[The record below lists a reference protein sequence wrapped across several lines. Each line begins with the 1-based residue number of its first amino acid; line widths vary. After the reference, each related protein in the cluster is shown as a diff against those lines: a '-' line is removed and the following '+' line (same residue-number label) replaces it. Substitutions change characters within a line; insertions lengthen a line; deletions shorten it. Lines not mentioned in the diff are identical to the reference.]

1 MEGLKTNICGVY
13 KIISPSNK
21 VYIGHS
27 TNIGS
32 ENYAATV
39 VEIKQV
45 FDIPGADFIKRV
57 NIFGSDVITSSGV
70 KPGDVLLFFC
80 SGTCINEEYCKFN
93 NLYSDKEL
101 NRDNTVSGYLSKTGR
116 TKAIK
121 LRGVISDGLLMPIS
135 SLVNFYNRI
144 ETIAKTDTNELIS
157 FNFGKN
163 IEESMFKVGDTFTTI
178 NGFKLC
184 EKYIVPSARN
194 SGTGVPKVKEK
205 FRLTDIMIPGQFKF
219 HKDTAH
225 LARSISRL
233 QEEDL
238 YVITAKF
245 HGSSIII
252 SRVLGVR
259 KLSLKDKIAKFFGA
273 KVAETEFVDI
283 WSSGKPKSNL
293 PKGISSGWTSSN
305 PSYYK
310 EDVWKIA
317 YNDHKD
323 TLEKGI
329 TLYGKIIGNHIQGG
343 FDYTKLLIPEK
354 NYGLY
359 IYRITQTNEDGIT
372 YEFTW
377 DQIKAYCNKYELKHV
392 PEIEYGFKS
401 QLTFNI
407 EEPDG
412 AYFEDQCKYCLNKVP
427 NEGICV
433 RNDKTFEVFKHK
445 NPLFLLKE
453 DKNLEEGIT
462 NIEDNQDE

>member
-1 MEGLKTNICGVY
+1 MVK
-13 KIISPSNK
+13 NK
-21 VYIGHS
+21 DNMKLEIEK
-27 TNIGS
+27 GS
-32 ENYAATV
+32 ENYAATI
-39 VEIKQV
+39 VEIQSIY
-45 FDIPGADFIKRV
+45 DIPGADKIKRTNV
-57 NIFGSDVITSSGV
+57 LGNDVVVGLDTKV
-70 KPGDVLLFFC
+70 GDKYLYFC
-80 SGTCINEEYCKFN
+80 SGTKLSPEYCRFN
-93 NLYSDKEL
+93 NLLTDKEQ
-101 NRDNTVSGYLSKTGR
+101 NRDKTVSGYISHKQFR
-116 TKAIK
+116 VKAIK
-121 LRGVISDGLLMPIS
+121 LKSVISDGILLPLS
-135 SLVNFYNRI
+135 SIWALDNVNLV
-144 ETIAKTDTNELIS
+144 E
-157 FNFGKN
+157 
-163 IEESMFKVGDTFTTI
+163 FKVGDTFTTI

-233 QEEDL
+233 QEDDL
-238 YVITAKF
+238 YVITAKV

-293 PKGISSGWTSSN
+293 PKGISSGWTNSN
-305 PSYYK
+305 SSYYK

-317 YNDHKD
+317 YNDHKH

-329 TLYGKIIGNHIQGG
+329 TLYGEIIGSHIQGG

-401 QLTFNI
+401 QLAFNI

-412 AYFEDQCKYCLNKVP
+412 TYFEDQCKYCLNKVP

-462 NIEDNQDE
+462 NIEDNQDEQN